1 MQHGAS
7 WRMGALAVTLVLAGA
22 RAAGAMELLERNGLT
37 LSLEIEAGVGGLLTE
52 NTNFGLG
59 RIDLPNGDISGDAQ
73 WGEGYVKPG
82 LSMEYGS
89 AAGAFYG
96 GPPASARSRSAT
108 AMPAASPMAATKSSV
123 SSLSMA
129 GGARARS

>member
-1 MQHGAS
+1 MRTVPKTPPGQYVCGI
-7 WRMGALAVTLVLAGA
+7 VLTFSS
-22 RAAGAMELLERNGLT
+22 RKSLTLERNGLT

-82 LSMEYGS
+82 LSLEYGI
-89 AAGAFYG
+89 AAG
-96 GPPASARSRSAT
+96 
-108 AMPAASPMAATKSSV
+108 
-123 SSLSMA
+123 
-129 GGARARS
+129 